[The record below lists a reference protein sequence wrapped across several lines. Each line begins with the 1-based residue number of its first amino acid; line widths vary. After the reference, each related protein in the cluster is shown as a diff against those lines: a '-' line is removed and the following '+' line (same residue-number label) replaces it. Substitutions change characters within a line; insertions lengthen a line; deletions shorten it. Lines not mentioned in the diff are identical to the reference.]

1 MNIGRRAP
9 CRQSRVGFNPPKQRQ
24 NSRRIG
30 GLKPNLRWITA
41 PHPAAAGKKRKTTM
55 DMQNKA
61 KKLIEM
67 IQTAP
72 VEWKLL
78 TEVADLTR
86 GRVISK
92 GYLADNLG
100 NYPVYSSQTLNN
112 GEIGKINSFDFD
124 GEFVSWTTDGANAG
138 TVFYRSGKFSITNV
152 CGLIKIKNILE
163 LNYKFLFYWLS
174 IEAKKHV
181 YSGMGNPK
189 LMSHQM
195 GKIQIPIPPLEIQQ
209 EIVKILDKFTELE
222 ATLEAELTLRKR
234 QYQYYRDFLL
244 DFDNQI
250 GGIADDY
257 KGRLKDVVW
266 KTLGE
271 VTLPTENIK
280 WKYTD
285 KIYQYIDLTSVSREN
300 KTITDTIAISANN
313 APSRAQKI
321 VKEHDVIF
329 ATTRPT
335 LQRFTII
342 SKKFS
347 GEIAS
352 TGYCVLRAN
361 CKEVLPKWIYY
372 QISTERFNQYVE
384 VNQIGSAYP
393 AISDAKVKE
402 FKIPTPPLPEQEKI
416 TAILDKFDILTHS
429 ISEGLPYEIALRR
442 KQYEYY
448 RGQLLSFPKAA

>member
-1 MNIGRRAP
+1 M
-9 CRQSRVGFNPPKQRQ
+9 QS
-24 NSRRIG
+24 
-30 GLKPNLRWITA
+30 
-41 PHPAAAGKKRKTTM
+41 
-55 DMQNKA
+55 KA

-78 TEVADLTR
+78 TQVADLTR

-152 CGLIKIKNILE
+152 CGLIKIKNSLE

-189 LMSHQM
+189 LMRHQL
-195 GKIQIPIPPLEIQQ
+195 GKIQIPIPSLETQQ
-209 EIVKILDKFTELE
+209 KIVKILDKLTALE
-222 ATLEAELTLRKR
+222 ATLEAELVLRKR
-234 QYQYYRDFLL
+234 QYRYYRDFLL

-250 GGIADDY
+250 GGGVADGY
-257 KGRLKDVVW
+257 QCRLKDGVW

-271 VTLPTENIK
+271 VFDLKNGYTPSKSNKEYWENGSIP
-280 WKYTD
+280 WFRMED
-285 KIYQYIDLTSVSREN
+285 IREN
-300 KTITDTIAISANN
+300 GRILDNSLQHISKSAVKGGKLFPANSIIMATSATIGEHALITVPFLAN
-313 APSRAQKI
+313 
-321 VKEHDVIF
+321 
-329 ATTRPT
+329 
-335 LQRFTII
+335 QRFTSLSLKPEFADKLSIYFLYYYCFNL
-342 SKKFS
+342 SEWCKKNTTTSSF
-347 GEIAS
+347 AS
-352 TGYCVLRAN
+352 VDMNGF
-361 CKEVLPKWIYY
+361 K
-372 QISTERFNQYVE
+372 RF
-384 VNQIGSAYP
+384 P
-393 AISDAKVKE
+393 
-402 FKIPTPPLPEQEKI
+402 IPIPPLPEQEKI
-416 TAILDKFDILTHS
+416 VAILDKFDTLTHS
-429 ISEGLPYEIALRR
+429 ISEGLPYEITLRR

-448 RGQLLSFPKAA
+448 REQLLAFPKAA

>member
-1 MNIGRRAP
+1 
-9 CRQSRVGFNPPKQRQ
+9 
-24 NSRRIG
+24 
-30 GLKPNLRWITA
+30 
-41 PHPAAAGKKRKTTM
+41 M
-55 DMQNKA
+55 DMQSKA

-72 VEWKLL
+72 VEWKPLGGENGIAIIKTGQAVSKQKISNNIGSYPVINSGKEPL
-78 TEVADLTR
+78 GYIDEWNTENDPIGITTR
-86 GRVISK
+86 G
-92 GYLADNLG
+92 
-100 NYPVYSSQTLNN
+100 
-112 GEIGKINSFDFD
+112 
-124 GEFVSWTTDGANAG
+124 AG
-138 TVFYRSGKFSITNV
+138 VGSITWQEGRYFRGN
-152 CGLIKIKNILE
+152 
-163 LNYKFLFYWLS
+163 LNYAVTIKDRTELDVRFLYHILLEFEQEIHALCTFTGIPALNAS
-174 IEAKKHV
+174 NLKK
-181 YSGMGNPK
+181 
-189 LMSHQM
+189 LL
-195 GKIQIPIPPLEIQQ
+195 IPIPPLEIQQ
-209 EIVKILDKFTELE
+209 KIVKILDKFTELE
-222 ATLEAELTLRKR
+222 ATLEAELALRKH
-234 QYQYYRDFLL
+234 QYRYYRDFLL

-250 GGIADDY
+250 GGGWIADGY

-266 KTLGE
+266 QTLE
-271 VTLPTENIK
+271 EATLPTENIK

-384 VNQIGSAYP
+384 VNQSGSAYP

-402 FKIPTPPLPEQEKI
+402 FKIPIPPLPEQEKI
-416 TAILDKFDILTHS
+416 TAILDKFDTLTHS

-448 RGQLLSFPKAA
+448 REQLLAFPKTA

>member
-1 MNIGRRAP
+1 
-9 CRQSRVGFNPPKQRQ
+9 
-24 NSRRIG
+24 
-30 GLKPNLRWITA
+30 
-41 PHPAAAGKKRKTTM
+41 M
-55 DMQNKA
+55 DMQSKA
-61 KKLIEM
+61 KNLIEM

-72 VEWKLL
+72 VEWKPLGEVGLL
-78 TEVADLTR
+78 VRGNGLQKKDFTESGVPAIHYGQIYT
-86 GRVISK
+86 
-92 GYLADNLG
+92 YYG
-100 NYPVYSSQTLNN
+100 NQTDKTL
-112 GEIGKINSFDFD
+112 S
-124 GEFVSWTTDGANAG
+124 FVSPELAEKLKKVDKGDVVITNTSENIEDVGKALLYLGEEQAVTG
-138 TVFYRSGKFSITNV
+138 GHATIFKPSKEIVGKFFVYFTQTEIFD
-152 CGLIKIKNILE
+152 KAKR
-163 LNYKFLFYWLS
+163 KF
-174 IEAKKHV
+174 AKGTKV
-181 YSGMGNPK
+181 IDVSATDMA
-189 LMSHQM
+189 
-195 GKIQIPIPPLEIQQ
+195 KIQIPIPPLETQKK
-209 EIVKILDKFTELE
+209 IVKILDKLTELE
-222 ATLEAELTLRKR
+222 ATLEATLEAELALRKR

-250 GGIADDY
+250 GGGIADGY

-384 VNQIGSAYP
+384 VNQSGSAYP

-402 FKIPTPPLPEQEKI
+402 FKIPIPPLPEQEKI
-416 TAILDKFDILTHS
+416 TAILDKFDTLTHS
-429 ISEGLPYEIALRR
+429 ISEGLPHEIALRR

-448 RGQLLSFPKAA
+448 REQLLAFPKAA

>member
-1 MNIGRRAP
+1 MN
-9 CRQSRVGFNPPKQRQ
+9 
-24 NSRRIG
+24 
-30 GLKPNLRWITA
+30 
-41 PHPAAAGKKRKTTM
+41 
-55 DMQNKA
+55 MQNKA

-72 VEWKLL
+72 VEWKPLG
-78 TEVADLTR
+78 EVADYEQPTKYLVASKNYDDKFDTPVLTA
-86 GRVISK
+86 GKTFILGYTDETEGIYKASGSPVIIFDDFTTANK
-92 GYLADNLG
+92 WVD
-100 NYPVYSSQTLNN
+100 
-112 GEIGKINSFDFD
+112 FDFKVKSSAMKIITSKNEQD
-124 GEFVSWTTDGANAG
+124 VLLKYVYYWLNTLPNSLTDGDHKRQWISN
-138 TVFYRSGKFSITNV
+138 FSN
-152 CGLIKIKNILE
+152 KE
-163 LNYKFLFYWLS
+163 
-174 IEAKKHV
+174 
-181 YSGMGNPK
+181 
-189 LMSHQM
+189 
-195 GKIQIPIPPLEIQQ
+195 IPIPPLETQQ
-209 EIVKILDKFTELE
+209 KIVKILDKFTELE
-222 ATLEAELTLRKR
+222 ATLEATLEAELALRKR

-250 GGIADDY
+250 GGGADGY
-257 KGRLKDVVW
+257 QCRLKDVVW

-285 KIYQYIDLTSVSREN
+285 KIYQYIDLTSVSREY

-384 VNQIGSAYP
+384 VNQSGSAYP

-402 FKIPTPPLPEQEKI
+402 FKIPIPSLPEQEKI
-416 TAILDKFDILTHS
+416 VAILDKFDTLTHS
-429 ISEGLPYEIALRR
+429 ISEGLPHEIALRR

-448 RGQLLSFPKAA
+448 REQLLAFR